1 MYVKKLPENSGMLF
15 IFDKPDI
22 YTFWMKNTLIPLDM
36 IRINQDNQIVDIQE
50 AIPCTTD
57 ICQTYP
63 GKESA
68 SYVLEIN
75 KGLSTASYIT
85 APETP
90 LATLSVTGNS
100 NLLNR

>member
-1 MYVKKLPENSGMLF
+1 
-15 IFDKPDI
+15 
-22 YTFWMKNTLIPLDM
+22 MKNTLIPLDM

-75 KGLSTASYIT
+75 KGLSKKRNIHTGQSIT
-85 APETP
+85 MDY
-90 LATLSVTGNS
+90 
-100 NLLNR
+100 